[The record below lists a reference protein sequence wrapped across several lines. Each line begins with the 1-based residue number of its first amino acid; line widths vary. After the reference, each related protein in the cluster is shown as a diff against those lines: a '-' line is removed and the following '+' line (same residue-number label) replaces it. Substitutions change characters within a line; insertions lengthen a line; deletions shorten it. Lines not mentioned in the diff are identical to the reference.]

1 MRKIFVLIAL
11 ACSLLVCAAA
21 QAAQITD
28 VKWGVN
34 KEEVLR
40 FVVDLTDNAGYAV
53 DIEGSVLNLTVNA
66 SKGSQVAAQG
76 IVKSALAT
84 SYQVVDKEH
93 YTIVRVP
100 LRQSLS
106 ESHYKSFTLKQDEQT
121 NRPFRVVLDIMPA
134 QRSVKAPAQS
144 TAKAPAQSSVKAQ
157 KKITIR
163 NNISS
168 KAPAQSSVK
177 APAQTNAPVV
187 SNRPVVSSRPT
198 RPAGARPAQPST
210 PVKSTTSAAQAG
222 TSVKSS
228 TAAVKQPT
236 PAPTETKQTT
246 ITSKKETKQPEK
258 DKEKKEVKNST
269 SPKVVNASSKQTKI
283 VGNGKFRTSGG
294 LSGKIITLD
303 AGHGGSDPGAIGS
316 DGTKEKNITLAITKA
331 VKELLEK
338 KGAKVYMTRTTDVD
352 VYGPNASDADELQA
366 RVNVGEKYNSDLFVS
381 LHINSSV
388 NKNVGGFSTYYYPK
402 TNNDLRIAKSIQDQL
417 TANFGVDDLGVR
429 QANFYVIKRISM
441 PATLVEMCF
450 ISNEKELVLMKGK
463 WFQNKTAR
471 LIAAGIEKYFA

>member
-1 MRKIFVLIAL
+1 MLVVL
-11 ACSLLVCAAA
+11 ACALLGCAAV

-34 KEEVLR
+34 KEDVLR

-66 SKGSQVAAQG
+66 SKGAQVAAQG
-76 IVKSALAT
+76 RVKSVLAT
-84 SYQVVDKEH
+84 SYQVVDKEQ
-93 YTIVRVP
+93 YTIVRIPLSQSVP
-100 LRQSLS
+100 KSR
-106 ESHYKSFTLKQDEQT
+106 YKSFTLKKDPQT

-134 QRSVKAPAQS
+134 QRSVKTPAQ
-144 TAKAPAQSSVKAQ
+144 AA
-157 KKITIR
+157 
-163 NNISS
+163 
-168 KAPAQSSVK
+168 
-177 APAQTNAPVV
+177 APVV
-187 SNRPVVSSRPT
+187 SNKPVVSSHPT
-198 RPAGARPAQPST
+198 RPDGARPAQPST
-210 PVKSTTSAAQAG
+210 PVKSTTSAAQSG
-222 TSVKSS
+222 SSVKSS

-246 ITSKKETKQPEK
+246 ITTKKDSKQSEK
-258 DKEKKEVKNST
+258 DKEKKEEKNNT
-269 SPKVVNASSKQTKI
+269 SPKIANVKDKQTKI

-402 TNNDLRIAKSIQDQL
+402 TSNDLRIAKSIQDQL

>member
-100 LRQSLS
+100 LRQSIS
-106 ESHYKSFTLKQDEQT
+106 ASHYKSFTLKQDPQT

-134 QRSVKAPAQS
+134 QRSEKAPAQS
-144 TAKAPAQSSVKAQ
+144 TAKAPAQ
-157 KKITIR
+157 R
-163 NNISS
+163 
-168 KAPAQSSVK
+168 SVK
-177 APAQTNAPVV
+177 APAQTTAPVV

-198 RPAGARPAQPST
+198 RPAAKKPAVTQPST
-210 PVKSTTSAAQAG
+210 PAKSTASAAQP
-222 TSVKSS
+222 S
-228 TAAVKQPT
+228 AVKQT
-236 PAPTETKQTT
+236 EAAKTETKQTT
-246 ITSKKETKQPEK
+246 ITTKKETKQPEK
-258 DKEKKEVKNST
+258 DKAKAEAKSSA
-269 SPKVVNASSKQTKI
+269 SPKVVPVSSKQTKI

-331 VKELLEK
+331 VKELLEQ

-402 TNNDLRIAKSIQDQL
+402 TSNDLRIAKSIQDQL

>member
-1 MRKIFVLIAL
+1 MLIAL

-76 IVKSALAT
+76 NVKSALAT
-84 SYQVVDKEH
+84 SYQVVDREH

-106 ESHYKSFTLKQDEQT
+106 ESHYKSFTLKKDAQT

-134 QRSVKAPAQS
+134 QRSVKAQVQS
-144 TAKAPAQSSVKAQ
+144 TAKAPAQSSVKA
-157 KKITIR
+157 
-163 NNISS
+163 
-168 KAPAQSSVK
+168 
-177 APAQTNAPVV
+177 PAQTTAPVV

-210 PVKSTTSAAQAG
+210 PVKSTTSAAQSG

-269 SPKVVNASSKQTKI
+269 SPKVVPVSSKQTKI

>member
-11 ACSLLVCAAA
+11 VCSLLVCAAA

-76 IVKSALAT
+76 NVKSALAT

-100 LRQSLS
+100 LRQRLS
-106 ESHYKSFTLKQDEQT
+106 ESHYKSFTLKQDPQT

-134 QRSVKAPAQS
+134 QSS
-144 TAKAPAQSSVKAQ
+144 AKAP
-157 KKITIR
+157 T
-163 NNISS
+163 
-168 KAPAQSSVK
+168 QSSVK
-177 APAQTNAPVV
+177 APAQTTAPVV

-198 RPAGARPAQPST
+198 RPAAQKPAVTQPSA
-210 PVKSTTSAAQAG
+210 PVKSTASAAKQ
-222 TSVKSS
+222 TE
-228 TAAVKQPT
+228 AAKK
-236 PAPTETKQTT
+236 ETKQTT

-258 DKEKKEVKNST
+258 DTTKTEAKSSA
-269 SPKVVNASSKQTKI
+269 SPKVVPVSSKQTKI
-283 VGNGKFRTSGG
+283 VGNGNFRTSGG

-402 TNNDLRIAKSIQDQL
+402 TSNDLRIAKSIQDQL

>member
-76 IVKSALAT
+76 NVKSVLAT

-100 LRQSLS
+100 LRQRLS
-106 ESHYKSFTLKQDEQT
+106 ESYYKSFTLKQDPQT

-134 QRSVKAPAQS
+134 QSS
-144 TAKAPAQSSVKAQ
+144 AKAP
-157 KKITIR
+157 T
-163 NNISS
+163 
-168 KAPAQSSVK
+168 QSSVK
-177 APAQTNAPVV
+177 APAQTTAPVV

-198 RPAGARPAQPST
+198 RPAAKKPAVTQPSA
-210 PVKSTTSAAQAG
+210 PVKSTASAAKQ
-222 TSVKSS
+222 TE
-228 TAAVKQPT
+228 AAKK
-236 PAPTETKQTT
+236 ETKQTT

-258 DKEKKEVKNST
+258 DTTKTEAKSSA
-269 SPKVVNASSKQTKI
+269 SPKVVPVSSKQTKI
-283 VGNGKFRTSGG
+283 VGNGNFRTSGG

-402 TNNDLRIAKSIQDQL
+402 TSNDLRIAKAIQDQL

>member
-100 LRQSLS
+100 LRQSIS
-106 ESHYKSFTLKQDEQT
+106 ESHYKSFTLKQDAQT

-134 QRSVKAPAQS
+134 QRSDKAPAQS
-144 TAKAPAQSSVKAQ
+144 TAKA
-157 KKITIR
+157 T
-163 NNISS
+163 
-168 KAPAQSSVK
+168 AQSSVK
-177 APAQTNAPVV
+177 APAQTTAPVV

-198 RPAGARPAQPST
+198 RPAAQKPAVTQPSA
-210 PVKSTTSAAQAG
+210 PVKSTASAAKQ
-222 TSVKSS
+222 TE
-228 TAAVKQPT
+228 AAKK
-236 PAPTETKQTT
+236 ETKQTT

-258 DKEKKEVKNST
+258 DKTKTEAKS
-269 SPKVVNASSKQTKI
+269 SAAPKVVPVSSKQTKI
-283 VGNGKFRTSGG
+283 VGNGNFRTSGG

-402 TNNDLRIAKSIQDQL
+402 TSNDLRIAKSIQDQL

>member
-100 LRQSLS
+100 LRQSIS
-106 ESHYKSFTLKQDEQT
+106 ESHYKSFTLKQDPQT

-144 TAKAPAQSSVKAQ
+144 TAKAPAQSSVKA
-157 KKITIR
+157 
-163 NNISS
+163 
-168 KAPAQSSVK
+168 
-177 APAQTNAPVV
+177 PAQTTAPVV

-198 RPAGARPAQPST
+198 RPAAKKPAVTQPST
-210 PVKSTTSAAQAG
+210 PAKSEASAAQP
-222 TSVKSS
+222 S
-228 TAAVKQPT
+228 AVKQT
-236 PAPTETKQTT
+236 EAAKTETKQTT
-246 ITSKKETKQPEK
+246 ITTKKETKQPEK
-258 DKEKKEVKNST
+258 DKAKAEAEAKSSA
-269 SPKVVNASSKQTKI
+269 SPKAVPVSSKQTKI

-381 LHINSSV
+381 LHVNSSV

-402 TNNDLRIAKSIQDQL
+402 TSNDLRIAKSIQDQL

>member
-1 MRKIFVLIAL
+1 MLIAL

-100 LRQSLS
+100 LRQSIS
-106 ESHYKSFTLKQDEQT
+106 ASHYKSFTLKQDAQT

-144 TAKAPAQSSVKAQ
+144 TAKAPAQSSVKA
-157 KKITIR
+157 
-163 NNISS
+163 
-168 KAPAQSSVK
+168 
-177 APAQTNAPVV
+177 PAQTTAPVV

-198 RPAGARPAQPST
+198 RPAAKKPAGTQPST
-210 PVKSTTSAAQAG
+210 PAKSTASAAQ
-222 TSVKSS
+222 SS
-228 TAAVKQPT
+228 AVKQT
-236 PAPTETKQTT
+236 EAAKTETKQTT
-246 ITSKKETKQPEK
+246 ITTKKETKQPEK
-258 DKEKKEVKNST
+258 DKAKAEAKSSA
-269 SPKVVNASSKQTKI
+269 SPKVVPVSGKQTKI

-316 DGTKEKNITLAITKA
+316 DGTKEKNITLAIT
-331 VKELLEK
+331 
-338 KGAKVYMTRTTDVD
+338 
-352 VYGPNASDADELQA
+352 ASFP
-366 RVNVGEKYNSDLFVS
+366 S
-381 LHINSSV
+381 
-388 NKNVGGFSTYYYPK
+388 
-402 TNNDLRIAKSIQDQL
+402 
-417 TANFGVDDLGVR
+417 
-429 QANFYVIKRISM
+429 
-441 PATLVEMCF
+441 
-450 ISNEKELVLMKGK
+450 
-463 WFQNKTAR
+463 
-471 LIAAGIEKYFA
+471 

>member
-66 SKGSQVAAQG
+66 SKGAQVAAQG
-76 IVKSALAT
+76 IVKSVLAN

-100 LRQSLS
+100 LRQSIS
-106 ESHYKSFTLKQDEQT
+106 ESHYKSFTLKQDAQT

-144 TAKAPAQSSVKAQ
+144 TAKAPAQSSVKA
-157 KKITIR
+157 
-163 NNISS
+163 
-168 KAPAQSSVK
+168 
-177 APAQTNAPVV
+177 PAQTTAPVV

-198 RPAGARPAQPST
+198 RPAAKKPAVTQPST
-210 PVKSTTSAAQAG
+210 PAKSTASAAQ
-222 TSVKSS
+222 SS
-228 TAAVKQPT
+228 AVKQT
-236 PAPTETKQTT
+236 EAAKTETKQTT
-246 ITSKKETKQPEK
+246 ITTKKETKQPEK
-258 DKEKKEVKNST
+258 DKAKAEAEAKSSA
-269 SPKVVNASSKQTKI
+269 SPKAVPVSNKQTKI

-402 TNNDLRIAKSIQDQL
+402 TSNDLRIAKSIQDQL

>member
-1 MRKIFVLIAL
+1 MLIAL

-84 SYQVVDKEH
+84 SYQVVDREH

-106 ESHYKSFTLKQDEQT
+106 ESHYKSFTLKQDAQT

-134 QRSVKAPAQS
+134 QRSVKAPMQS
-144 TAKAPAQSSVKAQ
+144 TAKAPAQSSVKA
-157 KKITIR
+157 
-163 NNISS
+163 
-168 KAPAQSSVK
+168 
-177 APAQTNAPVV
+177 PAQTTAPVV

-210 PVKSTTSAAQAG
+210 PVKSTTSAAQ
-222 TSVKSS
+222 SS
-228 TAAVKQPT
+228 AVKQT
-236 PAPTETKQTT
+236 EAAKKETKQTT
-246 ITSKKETKQPEK
+246 ITTKKETKQPEK
-258 DKEKKEVKNST
+258 DKAKAEAKSSA
-269 SPKVVNASSKQTKI
+269 SPKVVPVSSKQTKI

-402 TNNDLRIAKSIQDQL
+402 TSNDLRIAKAIQDQL

>member
-100 LRQSLS
+100 LRQSIS
-106 ESHYKSFTLKQDEQT
+106 ESHYKSFTLKQDPQT

-134 QRSVKAPAQS
+134 QRSVKAPVQS
-144 TAKAPAQSSVKAQ
+144 TAKAPAQ
-157 KKITIR
+157 T
-163 NNISS
+163 
-168 KAPAQSSVK
+168 
-177 APAQTNAPVV
+177 TAPVV

-198 RPAGARPAQPST
+198 RPAAKKPTVTQPST
-210 PVKSTTSAAQAG
+210 PAKSTASAAQ
-222 TSVKSS
+222 SS
-228 TAAVKQPT
+228 AVKQT
-236 PAPTETKQTT
+236 EAAKTETKQTT
-246 ITSKKETKQPEK
+246 ITTKKETKQPEK
-258 DKEKKEVKNST
+258 DKAKAEAKSSA
-269 SPKVVNASSKQTKI
+269 SPKVVPVSSKQTKI

-402 TNNDLRIAKSIQDQL
+402 TSNDLRIAKAIQDQL

>member
-76 IVKSALAT
+76 NVKSVLAT

-100 LRQSLS
+100 LRQRLS
-106 ESHYKSFTLKQDEQT
+106 ESYYKSFTLKQDPQT

-134 QRSVKAPAQS
+134 QSS
-144 TAKAPAQSSVKAQ
+144 AKAP
-157 KKITIR
+157 T
-163 NNISS
+163 
-168 KAPAQSSVK
+168 QSSVK
-177 APAQTNAPVV
+177 APAQTTAPVV

-198 RPAGARPAQPST
+198 RPAAKKPAVTQPSA
-210 PVKSTTSAAQAG
+210 PVKSAASAAKQ
-222 TSVKSS
+222 TE
-228 TAAVKQPT
+228 AAKK
-236 PAPTETKQTT
+236 ETKQTT

-258 DKEKKEVKNST
+258 DTTKTEAKSSA
-269 SPKVVNASSKQTKI
+269 SPKVVPVSSKQTKI
-283 VGNGKFRTSGG
+283 VGNGNFRTSGG

-381 LHINSSV
+381 LHVNSSV

-402 TNNDLRIAKSIQDQL
+402 TSNDLRIAKSIQDQL

>member
-106 ESHYKSFTLKQDEQT
+106 ASHYKSFTLKQDAQT

-134 QRSVKAPAQS
+134 QRSEKAPAQS
-144 TAKAPAQSSVKAQ
+144 TD
-157 KKITIR
+157 
-163 NNISS
+163 

-177 APAQTNAPVV
+177 APAQTTAPVV

-198 RPAGARPAQPST
+198 RPAAKKPAVTQPST
-210 PVKSTTSAAQAG
+210 PAKSTASAAQ
-222 TSVKSS
+222 SS
-228 TAAVKQPT
+228 AVKQT
-236 PAPTETKQTT
+236 EAAKTETKQTT
-246 ITSKKETKQPEK
+246 ITTKKETKQPEK
-258 DKEKKEVKNST
+258 DKAKAEAEAKSSA
-269 SPKVVNASSKQTKI
+269 SPKAVPVSSKQTKI

-381 LHINSSV
+381 LHVNSSV

-402 TNNDLRIAKSIQDQL
+402 TSNDLRIAKSIQDQL

>member
-100 LRQSLS
+100 LRQSIS
-106 ESHYKSFTLKQDEQT
+106 ASHYKSFTLKQDVQT

-144 TAKAPAQSSVKAQ
+144 TAKAPVQSSVKA
-157 KKITIR
+157 
-163 NNISS
+163 S
-168 KAPAQSSVK
+168 
-177 APAQTNAPVV
+177 AQTTAPVV

-198 RPAGARPAQPST
+198 RPAAKKPAVTQPST
-210 PVKSTTSAAQAG
+210 PAKSTASAAQP
-222 TSVKSS
+222 S
-228 TAAVKQPT
+228 AVKQT
-236 PAPTETKQTT
+236 EAAKTETKQTT
-246 ITSKKETKQPEK
+246 ITTKKETKQPEK
-258 DKEKKEVKNST
+258 DKAKAEAKSSA
-269 SPKVVNASSKQTKI
+269 SPKVVPVSSKQTKI

-402 TNNDLRIAKSIQDQL
+402 TSNDLRIAKAIQDQL

>member
-100 LRQSLS
+100 LRQSIS
-106 ESHYKSFTLKQDEQT
+106 ASHYKSFTLKQDAQT

-144 TAKAPAQSSVKAQ
+144 TAKAPAQSSVKA
-157 KKITIR
+157 
-163 NNISS
+163 
-168 KAPAQSSVK
+168 
-177 APAQTNAPVV
+177 PAQTTAPVV

-198 RPAGARPAQPST
+198 RPAAKKPAVTQPST
-210 PVKSTTSAAQAG
+210 PAKSTASAAQ
-222 TSVKSS
+222 SS
-228 TAAVKQPT
+228 AVKQT
-236 PAPTETKQTT
+236 EAAKTETKQTT
-246 ITSKKETKQPEK
+246 ITTKKETKQPEK
-258 DKEKKEVKNST
+258 DKAKAEAEAKSSA
-269 SPKVVNASSKQTKI
+269 SPKAVPVSSKQTKI

-381 LHINSSV
+381 LHVNSSV

-402 TNNDLRIAKSIQDQL
+402 TSNDLRIAKSIQDQL

>member
-1 MRKIFVLIAL
+1 MLIAL

-84 SYQVVDKEH
+84 SYQVVDREH

-106 ESHYKSFTLKQDEQT
+106 ESHYKSFTLKQDAQT

-134 QRSVKAPAQS
+134 QRSVKAQVQS
-144 TAKAPAQSSVKAQ
+144 TAKAPAQSSVKA
-157 KKITIR
+157 
-163 NNISS
+163 
-168 KAPAQSSVK
+168 
-177 APAQTNAPVV
+177 PAQTTAPVV

-198 RPAGARPAQPST
+198 RPAAKKPTVTQPST
-210 PVKSTTSAAQAG
+210 PAKSTASAAQ
-222 TSVKSS
+222 SS
-228 TAAVKQPT
+228 AVKQT
-236 PAPTETKQTT
+236 EAAKTETKQTT

-258 DKEKKEVKNST
+258 DTTKTEAKS
-269 SPKVVNASSKQTKI
+269 SAAPKVVPVSSKQTKI

-402 TNNDLRIAKSIQDQL
+402 TSNDLRIAKSIQDQL

>member
-84 SYQVVDKEH
+84 SYQVVDREH

-106 ESHYKSFTLKQDEQT
+106 ESHYKSFTLKQDAQT

-144 TAKAPAQSSVKAQ
+144 
-157 KKITIR
+157 
-163 NNISS
+163 
-168 KAPAQSSVK
+168 SVK
-177 APAQTNAPVV
+177 APAQTTAPVV

-198 RPAGARPAQPST
+198 RPAAKKPAVTQPST
-210 PVKSTTSAAQAG
+210 PAKSTASAAQ
-222 TSVKSS
+222 SS
-228 TAAVKQPT
+228 AVKQT
-236 PAPTETKQTT
+236 EAAKTETKQTT
-246 ITSKKETKQPEK
+246 ITTKKETKQPEK
-258 DKEKKEVKNST
+258 DKAKAEAKSSA
-269 SPKVVNASSKQTKI
+269 SPKVVPVSSKQTKI

-381 LHINSSV
+381 LHVNSSV

-402 TNNDLRIAKSIQDQL
+402 TSNDLRIAKSIQDQL

>member
-40 FVVDLTDNAGYAV
+40 FVVDLTENAGYAV

-76 IVKSALAT
+76 IVKSAMAT

-106 ESHYKSFTLKQDEQT
+106 ESHYKSFTLKQDAQT

-134 QRSVKAPAQS
+134 QRSAKAPMQS
-144 TAKAPAQSSVKAQ
+144 TAKAPAQSSVKA
-157 KKITIR
+157 
-163 NNISS
+163 
-168 KAPAQSSVK
+168 
-177 APAQTNAPVV
+177 PAQTTAPVV

-210 PVKSTTSAAQAG
+210 PVKSTTSAAQSG

-228 TAAVKQPT
+228 TAVVKQPT

-402 TNNDLRIAKSIQDQL
+402 TSNDLRIAKSIQDQL

>member
-84 SYQVVDKEH
+84 SYQVVDREH

-106 ESHYKSFTLKQDEQT
+106 ESHYKSFTLKQDAQT

-134 QRSVKAPAQS
+134 QRSVKAPMQS
-144 TAKAPAQSSVKAQ
+144 TAKAPAQSSVKA
-157 KKITIR
+157 
-163 NNISS
+163 
-168 KAPAQSSVK
+168 
-177 APAQTNAPVV
+177 PAQTTAPVV

-210 PVKSTTSAAQAG
+210 PVKSTTSAAQSG

-228 TAAVKQPT
+228 TAAEKQPT

-402 TNNDLRIAKSIQDQL
+402 TSNDLRIAKSIQDQL

>member
-1 MRKIFVLIAL
+1 MLIAL
-11 ACSLLVCAAA
+11 ACLLLVCAAA

-84 SYQVVDKEH
+84 SYQVVDREH

-106 ESHYKSFTLKQDEQT
+106 ESHYKSFTLKKDAQT

-134 QRSVKAPAQS
+134 QRSVKAPM
-144 TAKAPAQSSVKAQ
+144 
-157 KKITIR
+157 
-163 NNISS
+163 
-168 KAPAQSSVK
+168 QSSVK
-177 APAQTNAPVV
+177 APAQTTAPVV

-198 RPAGARPAQPST
+198 RPAAKKPAVTQPST
-210 PVKSTTSAAQAG
+210 SAKSTASAAQSG

-246 ITSKKETKQPEK
+246 ITSKKETKQPEMIK
-258 DKEKKEVKNST
+258 
-269 SPKVVNASSKQTKI
+269 
-283 VGNGKFRTSGG
+283 
-294 LSGKIITLD
+294 
-303 AGHGGSDPGAIGS
+303 
-316 DGTKEKNITLAITKA
+316 
-331 VKELLEK
+331 K
-338 KGAKVYMTRTTDVD
+338 KG
-352 VYGPNASDADELQA
+352 S
-366 RVNVGEKYNSDLFVS
+366 
-381 LHINSSV
+381 
-388 NKNVGGFSTYYYPK
+388 
-402 TNNDLRIAKSIQDQL
+402 
-417 TANFGVDDLGVR
+417 
-429 QANFYVIKRISM
+429 
-441 PATLVEMCF
+441 
-450 ISNEKELVLMKGK
+450 KE
-463 WFQNKTAR
+463 
-471 LIAAGIEKYFA
+471 

>member
-1 MRKIFVLIAL
+1 MLIAL

-106 ESHYKSFTLKQDEQT
+106 ESHYKSFTLKQDAQT

-134 QRSVKAPAQS
+134 QSSVKAQVQS
-144 TAKAPAQSSVKAQ
+144 TAKAPAQSSVKA
-157 KKITIR
+157 
-163 NNISS
+163 
-168 KAPAQSSVK
+168 
-177 APAQTNAPVV
+177 PAQTTAPVV

-198 RPAGARPAQPST
+198 RPAAKKPAVTQPST
-210 PVKSTTSAAQAG
+210 PAKSTTSAAQSG

-402 TNNDLRIAKSIQDQL
+402 TSNDLRIAKSIQDQL

>member
-34 KEEVLR
+34 KEDVLR

-106 ESHYKSFTLKQDEQT
+106 ASHYKSFTLKQDPQT

-144 TAKAPAQSSVKAQ
+144 
-157 KKITIR
+157 
-163 NNISS
+163 
-168 KAPAQSSVK
+168 SVK
-177 APAQTNAPVV
+177 APAQTTAPVV

-198 RPAGARPAQPST
+198 RPAAKKPAVTQPST
-210 PVKSTTSAAQAG
+210 PAKSTASAAQP
-222 TSVKSS
+222 S
-228 TAAVKQPT
+228 AVKQT
-236 PAPTETKQTT
+236 EAAKTETKQTT
-246 ITSKKETKQPEK
+246 ITTKKETKQPEK
-258 DKEKKEVKNST
+258 DKAKAEAKSSA
-269 SPKVVNASSKQTKI
+269 SPKVVPVSSKQTKI

-381 LHINSSV
+381 LHVNSSV

-402 TNNDLRIAKSIQDQL
+402 TSNDLRIAKSIQDQL

>member
-76 IVKSALAT
+76 NVKSTLAT

-106 ESHYKSFTLKQDEQT
+106 ESHYKSFTLKQDPQT

-134 QRSVKAPAQS
+134 QRSVKAQVQS
-144 TAKAPAQSSVKAQ
+144 TAKAPAQSSVKA
-157 KKITIR
+157 
-163 NNISS
+163 
-168 KAPAQSSVK
+168 
-177 APAQTNAPVV
+177 PAQTTAPVV

-210 PVKSTTSAAQAG
+210 PVKSTTSAAQSG

-228 TAAVKQPT
+228 TAVVKQPT

-402 TNNDLRIAKSIQDQL
+402 TSNDLRIAKSIQDQL

>member
-66 SKGSQVAAQG
+66 SKGAQVAAQG
-76 IVKSALAT
+76 RVKSVLAT
-84 SYQVVDKEH
+84 SYQVVDKEQ
-93 YTIVRVP
+93 YTIVRIPLSQSVP
-100 LRQSLS
+100 
-106 ESHYKSFTLKQDEQT
+106 ESRYKSFTLKKDPQT

-134 QRSVKAPAQS
+134 QRSVKTPAQ
-144 TAKAPAQSSVKAQ
+144 AA
-157 KKITIR
+157 
-163 NNISS
+163 
-168 KAPAQSSVK
+168 
-177 APAQTNAPVV
+177 APVV
-187 SNRPVVSSRPT
+187 SNKPVVSSHPT
-198 RPAGARPAQPST
+198 RPDGARPVRSST
-210 PVKSTTSAAQAG
+210 PVKSTTSAAQSG
-222 TSVKSS
+222 SSVKSS

-258 DKEKKEVKNST
+258 DKTKTEAKS
-269 SPKVVNASSKQTKI
+269 SAAPKVVPVSSKQTKI
-283 VGNGKFRTSGG
+283 VGNGNFRTSGG

-402 TNNDLRIAKSIQDQL
+402 TSNDLRIAKSIQDQL

>member
-84 SYQVVDKEH
+84 SYQVVDREH

-106 ESHYKSFTLKQDEQT
+106 ESHYKSFTLKQDAQT

-144 TAKAPAQSSVKAQ
+144 
-157 KKITIR
+157 
-163 NNISS
+163 
-168 KAPAQSSVK
+168 SVK
-177 APAQTNAPVV
+177 APAQTTAPVV

-210 PVKSTTSAAQAG
+210 PVKSTTSAAQSG

-236 PAPTETKQTT
+236 PVPTETKQTT

-269 SPKVVNASSKQTKI
+269 SPKVVNVSSKQTKI

-402 TNNDLRIAKSIQDQL
+402 TSDDLRIAKSIQDQL

>member
-40 FVVDLTDNAGYAV
+40 FVVDLTDNAGYSV

-76 IVKSALAT
+76 NVKSALAT

-100 LRQSLS
+100 LRQRLS
-106 ESHYKSFTLKQDEQT
+106 ESHYKSFTLKQDPQT

-134 QRSVKAPAQS
+134 QSS
-144 TAKAPAQSSVKAQ
+144 AKAPV
-157 KKITIR
+157 
-163 NNISS
+163 
-168 KAPAQSSVK
+168 QSSVK
-177 APAQTNAPVV
+177 APAQTTAPVV

-198 RPAGARPAQPST
+198 RPAAKKPAVTQPST
-210 PVKSTTSAAQAG
+210 PAKSTASAAQ
-222 TSVKSS
+222 SS
-228 TAAVKQPT
+228 AVKQT
-236 PAPTETKQTT
+236 EAAKKETKQTT

-258 DKEKKEVKNST
+258 DKTITEAKSSA
-269 SPKVVNASSKQTKI
+269 SPKVVPVSSKQTKI
-283 VGNGKFRTSGG
+283 VGNGKFSTSGG

-402 TNNDLRIAKSIQDQL
+402 TSNDLRIAKSIQDQL

>member
-66 SKGSQVAAQG
+66 SKGAQVAAQG
-76 IVKSALAT
+76 RVKSVLAT
-84 SYQVVDKEH
+84 SYQVVDKEQ
-93 YTIVRVP
+93 YTIVRIPLSQSVP
-100 LRQSLS
+100 
-106 ESHYKSFTLKQDEQT
+106 ESRYKSFTLKQDPQT

-134 QRSVKAPAQS
+134 QRSVKTPAQ
-144 TAKAPAQSSVKAQ
+144 AA
-157 KKITIR
+157 
-163 NNISS
+163 
-168 KAPAQSSVK
+168 
-177 APAQTNAPVV
+177 APVV
-187 SNRPVVSSRPT
+187 SNKPVVSSHPT
-198 RPAGARPAQPST
+198 RPDGARPVRSST
-210 PVKSTTSAAQAG
+210 PVKSTTSAAQSG
-222 TSVKSS
+222 SSVKSS

-258 DKEKKEVKNST
+258 DKTKTEAKS
-269 SPKVVNASSKQTKI
+269 SAAPKVVPVSSKQTKI
-283 VGNGKFRTSGG
+283 VGNGNFRTSGG

-402 TNNDLRIAKSIQDQL
+402 TSNDLRIAKSIQDQL

>member
-100 LRQSLS
+100 LRQSIS
-106 ESHYKSFTLKQDEQT
+106 ESHYKSFTLKQDPQT

-144 TAKAPAQSSVKAQ
+144 
-157 KKITIR
+157 
-163 NNISS
+163 
-168 KAPAQSSVK
+168 SVK
-177 APAQTNAPVV
+177 APAQTTAPVV

-198 RPAGARPAQPST
+198 RPAAKKPAVTQPST
-210 PVKSTTSAAQAG
+210 PAKSTASAAQ
-222 TSVKSS
+222 SS
-228 TAAVKQPT
+228 AVKQT
-236 PAPTETKQTT
+236 EAAKTETKQTT
-246 ITSKKETKQPEK
+246 ITTKKETKQPEK
-258 DKEKKEVKNST
+258 DKAKAEAKSSA
-269 SPKVVNASSKQTKI
+269 SPKVVPVSSKQTKI

-402 TNNDLRIAKSIQDQL
+402 TSNDLRIAKSIQDQL

>member
-106 ESHYKSFTLKQDEQT
+106 ASHYKSFTLKQDAQT

-134 QRSVKAPAQS
+134 QRSEKAPAQS
-144 TAKAPAQSSVKAQ
+144 TAKAPAQSSVKA
-157 KKITIR
+157 
-163 NNISS
+163 
-168 KAPAQSSVK
+168 
-177 APAQTNAPVV
+177 PAQTTAPVV

-198 RPAGARPAQPST
+198 RPAAKKPAVTQPST
-210 PVKSTTSAAQAG
+210 PAKSTASAAQ
-222 TSVKSS
+222 SS
-228 TAAVKQPT
+228 AVKQT
-236 PAPTETKQTT
+236 EAAKTETKQTT
-246 ITSKKETKQPEK
+246 ITTKKETKQPEK
-258 DKEKKEVKNST
+258 DKAKAEAEAKSSA
-269 SPKVVNASSKQTKI
+269 SPKAVPVSSKQTKI

-402 TNNDLRIAKSIQDQL
+402 TSNDLRIAKSIQDQL

>member
-1 MRKIFVLIAL
+1 MLIAL

-76 IVKSALAT
+76 NVKSTLAT

-106 ESHYKSFTLKQDEQT
+106 ESHYKSFTLKQDAQT

-134 QRSVKAPAQS
+134 QRSVKAP
-144 TAKAPAQSSVKAQ
+144 T
-157 KKITIR
+157 
-163 NNISS
+163 
-168 KAPAQSSVK
+168 QSSVK
-177 APAQTNAPVV
+177 APAQTTAPVV

-198 RPAGARPAQPST
+198 RPAAKKPAVTQPSA
-210 PVKSTTSAAQAG
+210 PVKSTTSAAQSG

-402 TNNDLRIAKSIQDQL
+402 TSNDLRIAKSIQDQL

>member
-100 LRQSLS
+100 LRQSIS
-106 ESHYKSFTLKQDEQT
+106 ESHYKSFTLKQDAQT

-134 QRSVKAPAQS
+134 QRSEKAPAQS
-144 TAKAPAQSSVKAQ
+144 TAKAPAQ
-157 KKITIR
+157 R
-163 NNISS
+163 
-168 KAPAQSSVK
+168 SVK
-177 APAQTNAPVV
+177 APAQTTAPVV

-198 RPAGARPAQPST
+198 RPAAKKPAVTQPST
-210 PVKSTTSAAQAG
+210 PAKSTASAAQ
-222 TSVKSS
+222 SS
-228 TAAVKQPT
+228 AVKQT
-236 PAPTETKQTT
+236 EAAKTETKQTT
-246 ITSKKETKQPEK
+246 ITTKKETKQPEK
-258 DKEKKEVKNST
+258 DKAKAEAKSSA
-269 SPKVVNASSKQTKI
+269 SPKVVPVSSKQTKI

-402 TNNDLRIAKSIQDQL
+402 TSNDLRIAKSIQDQL